1 MARTKSI
8 FNLKF
13 TREHTFETVLV
24 TGKDVS
30 LLDPEFFAEAER
42 FDVEP
47 PTRGYVEIW
56 SHNVPKYDVYPLTI
70 KQLSDYI
77 TSDTLSMIEPIGT
90 VLCDSSFIAVSTAKR
105 KLKSGIDKTNMVTIP
120 NWSGKIYIR
129 MYYMTISAKNKSV
142 DLSFFTIEG
151 VKSGSKITSFV
162 CWPSHYTTQFLSSV
176 MAR

>member
-1 MARTKSI
+1 MARTKPI

-30 LLDPEFFAEAER
+30 ILDPEFFAEAER
-42 FDVEP
+42 YDVEP
-47 PTRGYVEIW
+47 PIRGYVEIW
-56 SHNVPKYDVYPLTI
+56 SHNVPKYDVYPLTL

-77 TSDTLSMIEPIGT
+77 TSDTLSMIESIGT
-90 VLCDSSFIAVSTAKR
+90 VLCDSAFVAVSTAKR
-105 KLKSGIDKTNMVTIP
+105 KLKADIDKKNMVTIP
-120 NWSGKIYIR
+120 NWSGKLYIR
-129 MYYMTISAKNKSV
+129 LYYMTITAKNKSV

-151 VKSGSKITSFV
+151 VKSGSKNISFV
-162 CWPSHYTTQFLSSV
+162 CWPSHYTTQFLSNA